1 MINFSEKFQFLRKH
15 FGVTTAGLEK
25 ILNLSNG
32 YIANIEKKG
41 IDNPGKL
48 LLALNGQGVSIDWFL
63 TGQGEM
69 FLSPVPVAAQSEGG
83 KSEIDFGFGHNQ
95 ASPKVPLLRQKV
107 SCGEGANAQAPA
119 HLGGEAG
126 GEPEAGGEGEG
137 GKAVRH
143 FEIPL
148 LTKKE
153 AELYNP
159 AKEIPFGK
167 IKANSGDYPDIS
179 TVPIP
184 WRALEYSTDLR
195 AIEVFDSRMFPVFKS
210 GDIVVFEATGW
221 NGNGIYLYRMSGGL
235 HISYAGRLEE
245 GFVLL
250 NEIDKPIVYDAA
262 TFVPLGR
269 VRAVVKDMLGADWKG
284 GAMPPSGG

>member
-1 MINFSEKFQFLRKH
+1 MKNLDFSARLRHIRESFGLGQTEFAQNLGIPRTSLINYEK
-15 FGVTTAGLEK
+15 GVSSPSLEF
-25 ILNLSNG
+25 
-32 YIANIEKKG
+32 
-41 IDNPGKL
+41 
-48 LLALNGQGVSIDWFL
+48 LALLKFKYAVDIDWFL
-63 TGQGEM
+63 TGEGAP
-69 FLSPVPVAAQSEGG
+69 FLNAGVGAAP
-83 KSEIDFGFGHNQ
+83 
-95 ASPKVPLLRQKV
+95 A
-107 SCGEGANAQAPA
+107 GEGDAALA
-119 HLGGEAG
+119 
-126 GEPEAGGEGEG
+126 EGEG
-137 GKAVRH
+137 GEAVRH